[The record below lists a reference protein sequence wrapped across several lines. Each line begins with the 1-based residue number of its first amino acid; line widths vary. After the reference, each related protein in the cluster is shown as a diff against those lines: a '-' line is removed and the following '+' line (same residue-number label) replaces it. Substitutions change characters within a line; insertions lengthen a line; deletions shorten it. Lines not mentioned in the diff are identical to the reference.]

1 MGKLSDVRNSLQ
13 MLYPSAPDFQSF
25 SGWTFHTIHLLLL
38 LLLFSTEEDTH
49 ANEWFKGHHL
59 LLLFK
64 GVKTIIM
71 TCVSVETSISRAGLL
86 SDWCILTYQG
96 PLIPAE

>member
-1 MGKLSDVRNSLQ
+1 MPFKDTTPVKAFLRLEATSKVINWLV
-13 MLYPSAPDFQSF
+13 SAKIFN
-25 SGWTFHTIHLLLL
+25 I
-38 LLLFSTEEDTH
+38 
-49 ANEWFKGHHL
+49 

-64 GVKTIIM
+64 GMKTIVM
-71 TCVSVETSISRAGLL
+71 TCVSVETSISHAGLL